1 MLLTLPKWYFTTRI
15 CNYCCHLE
23 HVLQLKV
30 SIHNSL
36 LLNILYLCK
45 CHTAACRF
53 FISKWSHSHGK
64 DVFHLNTV
72 CQHTGA
78 ASKVLQHKDC
88 NTQTAQL
95 NTKITFS
102 PEWCRNLPDL
112 ILSEFRE
119 SSSDFWLCFM
129 LDHLLYQ

>member
-1 MLLTLPKWYFTTRI
+1 MVNICTCTLIFWFPKKHMYIMAMLLTLPKWYFTTRI

-53 FISKWSHSHGK
+53 LSQNEVTATVKMSFISTQ
-64 DVFHLNTV
+64 FANTL
-72 CQHTGA
+72 
-78 ASKVLQHKDC
+78 VLRVKFY
-88 NTQTAQL
+88 
-95 NTKITFS
+95 NTKTVTH
-102 PEWCRNLPDL
+102 RQHNLTQRLPLVQNDAE
-112 ILSEFRE
+112 IF
-119 SSSDFWLCFM
+119 
-129 LDHLLYQ
+129 QI